1 MMNGIAGLAILT
13 LLAGASALSA
23 QDTEAG
29 KASYAICAAC
39 HGANAEGNKALNAPA
54 LAGQEAWYL
63 ERQLKNFKGGIRGTG
78 ADVLGAQMAPMAA
91 MLATDADVKN
101 VAAFIA
107 ALSPAS
113 ITHDGGGD
121 AAAGQAL
128 YATCAACHGAGG
140 EGNAG
145 LNAPRL
151 SVQQDWYLVRQLEN
165 FKSGARG
172 AHADDA
178 FGAQM
183 RPMAMMLADAA
194 AVKNVVAYIASLG
207 N

>member
-1 MMNGIAGLAILT
+1 MNKLAGLAILT
-13 LLAGASALSA
+13 LVGGASALSA

-29 KASYAICAAC
+29 KASFATCAAC

-63 ERQLKNFKGGIRGTG
+63 ERQLSNFKAGVRGTG
-78 ADVLGAQMAPMAA
+78 SDAFGAQMAPMAA
-91 MLATDADVKN
+91 MLATDADIKN

-128 YATCAACHGAGG
+128 YGTCAACHGVQA
-140 EGNAG
+140 EGNAA
-145 LNAPRL
+145 LNAPTL
-151 SVQQDWYLVRQLEN
+151 VIQQDWYIVRQLEN

-194 AVKNVVAYIASLG
+194 AMKNVAAYIASLG

>member
-1 MMNGIAGLAILT
+1 MNKFVGLAILT

-23 QDTEAG
+23 QDAEAG
-29 KASYAICAAC
+29 KASFAICAAC

-54 LAGQEAWYL
+54 LAGQAAWYV
-63 ERQLKNFKGGIRGTG
+63 ERQLKNFKAGIRGTG

-91 MLATDADVKN
+91 MLATDADIKN
-101 VAAFIA
+101 VAAFVA
-107 ALSPAS
+107 GLSPAS
-113 ITHDGGGD
+113 LTHDGGGD
-121 AAAGQAL
+121 AAAGQGL
-128 YATCAACHGAGG
+128 YATCAACHGAAG
-140 EGNAG
+140 EGNAA
-145 LNAPRL
+145 LNAPSL
-151 SVQQDWYLVRQLEN
+151 SIQQDWYIVRQLEN

-183 RPMAMMLADAA
+183 RPMAMILADAA
-194 AVKNVVAYIASLG
+194 AMKNVAAYIASLG

>member
-1 MMNGIAGLAILT
+1 MNRIVGLAILT
-13 LLAGASALSA
+13 LLAGASGLSA

-29 KASYAICAAC
+29 KTSYVTCAAC

-54 LAGQEAWYL
+54 LAGQEAWYV
-63 ERQLKNFKGGIRGTG
+63 ERQLSNFKAGVRGTG

-91 MLATDADVKN
+91 MLATDADIKN

-113 ITHDGGGD
+113 LTHDGGGD

-128 YATCAACHGAGG
+128 YATCAACHGTQA
-140 EGNAG
+140 EGNAA
-145 LNAPRL
+145 LNAPTL
-151 SVQQDWYLVRQLEN
+151 AIQQDWYIVRQLEN

-194 AVKNVVAYIASLG
+194 AMKNVAAYIASLG

>member
-1 MMNGIAGLAILT
+1 MNKFAGLAILT
-13 LLAGASALSA
+13 LFAGASSLSA
-23 QDTEAG
+23 QDAEAG
-29 KASYAICAAC
+29 KASFATCAAC

-54 LAGQEAWYL
+54 LASQEAWYV
-63 ERQLKNFKGGIRGTG
+63 ERQLKNFKAGIRGTG

-91 MLATDADVKN
+91 MLATDADIKN

-113 ITHDGGGD
+113 LTHDGGGNV
-121 AAAGQAL
+121 AAGQGL
-128 YATCAACHGAGG
+128 YATCAACHGAAG
-140 EGNAG
+140 EGNAA
-145 LNAPRL
+145 LNAPSL
-151 SVQQDWYLVRQLEN
+151 SIQQDWYIVRQLEN

-194 AVKNVVAYIASLG
+194 AMKNVAAYIASLG

>member
-1 MMNGIAGLAILT
+1 MNRIAGLAILA
-13 LLAGASALSA
+13 LLAGASATSA
-23 QDTEAG
+23 QDAEAG
-29 KASYAICAAC
+29 KASFATCAAC

-54 LAGQEAWYL
+54 LAGQAAWYV
-63 ERQLKNFKGGIRGTG
+63 ERQLKNFKAGVRGTG

-91 MLATDADVKN
+91 MLATDADIKN
-101 VAAFIA
+101 VAAFVA
-107 ALSPAS
+107 GLSPAS
-113 ITHDGGGD
+113 LTHDGGGN
-121 AAAGQAL
+121 AAAGQGL

-140 EGNAG
+140 EGNAA
-145 LNAPRL
+145 LNAPSL
-151 SVQQDWYLVRQLEN
+151 SIQQDWYLVRQLEN

-194 AVKNVVAYIASLG
+194 AVKNVVAYIVSLG

>member
-1 MMNGIAGLAILT
+1 MNKIAGLAILT

-29 KASYAICAAC
+29 KATYAICAAC
-39 HGANAEGNKALNAPA
+39 HGANAEGNRALNGPA

-63 ERQLKNFKGGIRGTG
+63 ERQLSNFKAGIRGTG
-78 ADVLGAQMAPMAA
+78 ADVLGAQMVPMAA
-91 MLATDADVKN
+91 ILATDADIKN
-101 VAAFIA
+101 VSAFIA
-107 ALSPAS
+107 GLSPTA

-128 YATCAACHGAGG
+128 YGVCTACHGAAG
-140 EGNAG
+140 EGNAA
-145 LNAPRL
+145 LNAPML
-151 SVQQDWYLVRQLEN
+151 SIQQDWYVVRQLEN

-172 AHADDA
+172 AHADDV

-183 RPMAMMLADAA
+183 RPLAMMLPDAA
-194 AVKNVVAYIASLG
+194 AMKNVAAYIASLG